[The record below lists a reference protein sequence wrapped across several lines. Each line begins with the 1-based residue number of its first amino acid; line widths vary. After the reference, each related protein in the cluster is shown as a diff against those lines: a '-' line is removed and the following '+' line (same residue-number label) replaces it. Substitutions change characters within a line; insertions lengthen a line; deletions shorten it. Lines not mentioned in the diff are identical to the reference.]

1 MKKLIIAVDGFSSC
15 GKSTMAKTLAKT
27 LNYTYVDSGAMYRA
41 ASLFCLQ
48 NGLLKED
55 GLDVEAL
62 RSRLDEIEVTFKN
75 NAEGVSQTYLNGVNV
90 EREIRTMEVSN
101 VVSVVSAVDF
111 VREKMVE
118 LQRKAGAD
126 GGIVMDGR
134 DIGTVVFP
142 QADLKIF
149 VTADATIRAQR
160 RYDELLLKGQPED
173 FEEILKNIEKRDLLD
188 QTREVSPLRKAAD
201 AIEMDNGL
209 FNLEQ
214 QDAWL
219 LDQVNKKE
227 LWQQLK

>member
-41 ASLFCLQ
+41 ATLFCLQ
-48 NGLLKED
+48 NGLLQN
-55 GLDVEAL
+55 GLLDVGGL
-62 RSRLDEIEVTFKN
+62 RARLDEIEVSFRN

-90 EREIRTMEVSN
+90 EREIRAMEVSN
-101 VVSVVSAVDF
+101 AVSIVSAVGF

-118 LQRKAGAD
+118 LQRRAGAE

-149 VTADATIRAQR
+149 VTADARIRAQR
-160 RYDELLLKGQPED
+160 RYDELVAKGQPED
-173 FEEILKNIEKRDLLD
+173 FDEILQNIEKRDLLD
-188 QTREVSPLRKAAD
+188 QTREVSPLRRAAD

-209 FNLEQ
+209 FNLQE

-219 LDQVNKKE
+219 LEHVNRK
-227 LWQQLK
+227 LHGNH

>member
-41 ASLFCLQ
+41 ATLFCLQ
-48 NGLLKED
+48 NGLLQN
-55 GLDVEAL
+55 GLLDVGGL
-62 RSRLDEIEVTFKN
+62 RARLDEIEVSFRN

-90 EREIRTMEVSN
+90 EREIRAMEVSN
-101 VVSVVSAVDF
+101 AVSIVSAVGF

-118 LQRKAGAD
+118 LQRRAGD
-126 GGIVMDGR
+126 EGGIVMDGR

-149 VTADATIRAQR
+149 VTADARIRAQR
-160 RYDELLLKGQPED
+160 RYDELVAKGQPED
-173 FEEILKNIEKRDLLD
+173 FDEILQNIEKRDLLD
-188 QTREVSPLRKAAD
+188 QTREVSPLRRAAD

-209 FNLEQ
+209 FNLQE

-219 LDQVNKKE
+219 LEHVNRK
-227 LWQQLK
+227 LHGNN

>member
-48 NGLLKED
+48 NGLLKD
-55 GLDVEAL
+55 GLLDVEAL
-62 RSRLDEIEVTFKN
+62 RLRLDEIVVTFKN

-118 LQRKAGAD
+118 LQRQAGAD

-142 QADLKIF
+142 EADLKIF

-160 RYDELLLKGQPED
+160 RFDELLLKGQPED
-173 FEEILKNIEKRDLLD
+173 FDEILKNIEKRDLLD
-188 QTREVSPLRKAAD
+188 QTREVSPLRRASD

-209 FNLEQ
+209 FNLQE

-219 LDQVNKKE
+219 LDQVNKKSYGNN
-227 LWQQLK
+227 

>member
-48 NGLLKED
+48 NGLIKD
-55 GLDVEAL
+55 GELDVEAL

-101 VVSVVSAVDF
+101 VVSVVSAVGF

-160 RYDELLLKGQPED
+160 RYDELLVKGQPED
-173 FEEILKNIEKRDLLD
+173 FDEILKNIEKRDLLD
-188 QTREVSPLRKAAD
+188 QTREVSPLRKASD

-219 LDQVNKKE
+219 LEQVNKKSYGNN
-227 LWQQLK
+227 

>member
-1 MKKLIIAVDGFSSC
+1 MRKLIIAVDGFSSC

-41 ASLFCLQ
+41 ASLFCLR
-48 NGLLKED
+48 NGLILD
-55 GLDVEAL
+55 GVLDVEGLLA
-62 RSRLDEIEVTFKN
+62 RLGDIEVTFQN

-101 VVSVVSAVDF
+101 AVSTVAAVGF

-118 LQRKAGAD
+118 LQRKAGAE

-142 QADLKIF
+142 EADLKIF
-149 VTADATIRAQR
+149 VTADARIRAQR
-160 RYDELLLKGQPED
+160 RYDELVEKAQPED
-173 FEEILKNIEKRDLLD
+173 FDAILENIEKRDLLD
-188 QTREVSPLRKAAD
+188 QTRLVSPLRRASD

-209 FNLEQ
+209 YNLEQ

-219 LDQVNKKE
+219 LEHVNKKRHGNN
-227 LWQQLK
+227 

>member
-41 ASLFCLQ
+41 ATLFCLQ
-48 NGLLKED
+48 NGLLQN
-55 GLDVEAL
+55 GLLDVGGL
-62 RSRLDEIEVTFKN
+62 RARLDEIEVSFRN

-90 EREIRTMEVSN
+90 EREIRAMEVSN
-101 VVSVVSAVDF
+101 AVSIVSAVGF

-118 LQRKAGAD
+118 LQRRAGD
-126 GGIVMDGR
+126 EGGIVMDGR

-149 VTADATIRAQR
+149 VTADARIRAQR
-160 RYDELLLKGQPED
+160 RYDELVAKGQPED
-173 FEEILKNIEKRDLLD
+173 FDEILQNIEKRDLLD
-188 QTREVSPLRKAAD
+188 QTREVSPLRRAAD

-209 FNLEQ
+209 FNLQE

-219 LDQVNKKE
+219 LEHVNRK
-227 LWQQLK
+227 LHGNH

>member
-15 GKSTMAKTLAKT
+15 GKSTMAKTLAKR

-41 ASLFCLQ
+41 ASLFCMQ
-48 NGLLKED
+48 NGLIHD
-55 GLDVEAL
+55 GLLDVEGL
-62 RSRLDEIEVTFKN
+62 RLRLDEVVVSFRN

-101 VVSVVSAVDF
+101 LVSMVSAVGF

-118 LQRKAGAD
+118 LQRKAGAE

-142 QADLKIF
+142 EADLKIF

-160 RYDELLLKGQPED
+160 RYDELVEKGQPED
-173 FEEILKNIEKRDLLD
+173 FAAILENIEKRDRLD
-188 QTREVSPLRKAAD
+188 QTREVSPLRRASD

-219 LDQVNKKE
+219 LEHVNKK
-227 LWQQLK
+227 LHGNN

>member
-41 ASLFCLQ
+41 ATLFCLQ
-48 NGLLKED
+48 NGLLQN
-55 GLDVEAL
+55 GLLDVGGLCA
-62 RSRLDEIEVTFKN
+62 RLDEIEVSFRN

-90 EREIRTMEVSN
+90 EREIRAMEVSN
-101 VVSVVSAVDF
+101 AVSIVSAVGF

-118 LQRKAGAD
+118 LQRRAGAE

-149 VTADATIRAQR
+149 VTADARIRAQR
-160 RYDELLLKGQPED
+160 RYDELVAKGQPED
-173 FEEILKNIEKRDLLD
+173 FDEILQNIEKRDLLD
-188 QTREVSPLRKAAD
+188 QTREVSPLRRAAD

-209 FNLEQ
+209 FNLQE

-219 LDQVNKKE
+219 LEHVNRK
-227 LWQQLK
+227 LHGNH